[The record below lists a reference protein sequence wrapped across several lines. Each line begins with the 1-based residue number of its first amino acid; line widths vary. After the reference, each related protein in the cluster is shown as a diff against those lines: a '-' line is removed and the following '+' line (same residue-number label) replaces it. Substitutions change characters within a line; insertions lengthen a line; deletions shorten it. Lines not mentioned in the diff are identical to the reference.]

1 MTTSLATFIGY
12 ARQDLRDETATPA
25 FSDDELTDLIIAG
38 IAELGQFYPKEVVAD
53 VDVADF
59 TAYRIDLPD
68 TIKQIFRVERYD
80 ADGNFVETIPES
92 PNDQTAGWQVHADG
106 LYIPP
111 GTYPDGSTL
120 KLWGYGPWSN
130 FGWPSD
136 AEGNWWASGSPGETE
151 YSDTG
156 IILASVKEGDT
167 FIAWSDSAPLVVTG
181 ASCDVEQI
189 GASNM
194 YRLTFT
200 GEGVIITIVGASE
213 APYIV
218 LHKVTA
224 MPFIGE

>member
-12 ARQDLRDETATPA
+12 ARQDLWDTSATPA

-136 AEGNWWASGSPGETE
+136 AGGWWSSGTAYAEFE
-151 YSDTG
+151 ATG
-156 IILASVKEGDT
+156 ISLGTVKIGDAFVVWT
-167 FIAWSDSAPLVVTG
+167 GDPIAVDGPTCDFYDFDSASSGRVIVFTDGGDAFVRGTSGGDSSRALIHKLFNLTVLG
-181 ASCDVEQI
+181 A
-189 GASNM
+189 
-194 YRLTFT
+194 
-200 GEGVIITIVGASE
+200 
-213 APYIV
+213 
-218 LHKVTA
+218 
-224 MPFIGE
+224 